1 MSLNE
6 DFNKNYQ
13 INAMLESVEESIMDF
28 FEQSPWGY
36 KMFFY
41 LCALNKCHPSYLS
54 YYEKKE
60 NLSISK
66 LNDILSEIEPVPKKL
81 LYDKKSADE
90 LYTSYMSAN
99 CCDEA
104 DKQKLKEVLEN
115 RSILLVGPGKNIG
128 LQSEKIE
135 KYIKEENP
143 YVISINYIPESIDV
157 DSVFVTNVKRYRQL
171 VTVMEKEKNKNVT
184 IIATTNV
191 ECRNGKFEYHINRAP
206 LLENNQKIKDSSFL
220 MMLKLL
226 DEIGIA
232 GVTCAGFDGYSE
244 KEDNYLNPEMEY
256 YFVKKEASNLNQH
269 MRESI
274 YEYRRT
280 MNINFLTFS
289 LYDQV
294 EDVNSAAF

>member
-1 MSLNE
+1 M
-6 DFNKNYQ
+6 
-13 INAMLESVEESIMDF
+13 ESSNI
-28 FEQSPWGY
+28 
-36 KMFFY
+36 
-41 LCALNKCHPSYLS
+41 
-54 YYEKKE
+54 
-60 NLSISK
+60 
-66 LNDILSEIEPVPKKL
+66 ILIGHRF
-81 LYDKKSADE
+81 
-90 LYTSYMSAN
+90 
-99 CCDEA
+99 
-104 DKQKLKEVLEN
+104 LK
-115 RSILLVGPGKNIG
+115 I
-128 LQSEKIE
+128 
-135 KYIKEENP
+135 IK
-143 YVISINYIPESIDV
+143 
-157 DSVFVTNVKRYRQL
+157 
-171 VTVMEKEKNKNVT
+171 
-184 IIATTNV
+184 
-191 ECRNGKFEYHINRAP
+191 
-206 LLENNQKIKDSSFL
+206 KIKDSSFL

>member
-1 MSLNE
+1 
-6 DFNKNYQ
+6 
-13 INAMLESVEESIMDF
+13 MLESVEESIMDF

-115 RSILLVGPGKNIG
+115 RSILL
-128 LQSEKIE
+128 LDLEKILVYSQ
-135 KYIKEENP
+135 KKLR
-143 YVISINYIPESIDV
+143 SI
-157 DSVFVTNVKRYRQL
+157 
-171 VTVMEKEKNKNVT
+171 
-184 IIATTNV
+184 
-191 ECRNGKFEYHINRAP
+191 
-206 LLENNQKIKDSSFL
+206 
-220 MMLKLL
+220 
-226 DEIGIA
+226 
-232 GVTCAGFDGYSE
+232 
-244 KEDNYLNPEMEY
+244 
-256 YFVKKEASNLNQH
+256 
-269 MRESI
+269 
-274 YEYRRT
+274 
-280 MNINFLTFS
+280 
-289 LYDQV
+289 
-294 EDVNSAAF
+294 